1 MRGLSD
7 WDSPRAYVM
16 APPAEGIG
24 NRRFPGKR
32 HCGVIYKMFIRKT

>member
-16 APPAEGIG
+16 APAEEIG
-24 NRRFPGKR
+24 NRHFPDKR